1 MPQERKIAAVVKKL
15 SFKEAEE
22 ADDLYWAQTSGEYRL
37 HTLFELREMV
47 YGDRVNQPMKKVVY
61 KRNIYETIKD
71 RK

>member
-22 ADDLYWAQTSGEYRL
+22 ADDLYWAQTSIEYRL

-47 YGDRVNQPMKKVVY
+47 YGDRINQSIKKVVC
-61 KRNIYETIKD
+61 KRSIHETIKN
-71 RK
+71 